1 VQDITAMSSKRS
13 GFTGKRVTAAF
24 DEAKLGIFGRDFTS
38 NQIIWSQRHQELWGY
53 HAGEFHGNSADFT
66 SRLRPEDLWRIEP
79 ILPGLAKGE
88 SVTTSGFVSSDRTA
102 VCTG

>member
-1 VQDITAMSSKRS
+1 MQDITAMSSKRT

-24 DEAKLGIFGRDFTS
+24 DEAKLGIFDRDFTS

-66 SRLRPEDLWRIEP
+66 SRLHPEALWRIEAD
-79 ILPGLAKGE
+79 IARTCKKRIRHDFRFR
-88 SVTTSGFVSSDRTA
+88 FV
-102 VCTG
+102 